1 MLKSLFSA
9 TLLATT
15 LSLGAQEIQENP
27 EQWNTPGKGNPF
39 IPGYFADP
47 TIRKFGDTFY
57 IYATTDGTGNGYGP
71 AQVWMSKD
79 FVNWRNVVM
88 NWPTTEVVWA
98 PEVIPTKDGKY
109 RYYYCTPC
117 QVYVG
122 ESDSPV
128 GPWTNMLGRPDA
140 VLMRDRYCDPMAIT
154 LDPQVFTDDDGSQY
168 MFVGTWGIYEKSGC
182 GWAKLAPD
190 GKSFTDKGLVPNTQ
204 LKDFFEGP
212 FVFKRN
218 GIYYFTYSSG
228 SCHDDTYRVQY
239 ATSTTSPIGPYEYK
253 GCILKSNSD
262 GTVHGPGHHSI
273 LIDGDDYYIVYHRHN
288 NPHSVHGFNRQ
299 LCIDKIEFLSNG
311 DIRPVKPSHTGVLPS
326 SLVKKAKKN
335 AIQNLAFQ
343 ARVTASSELGGD
355 FKAAYAVDDNNG
367 TLWRPANNQGEAW
380 LQIDLGKLTQFN
392 QVWLQFEYATFFYQY
407 KVETSV
413 DGQTWNLFADKTQ
426 NTDAGSPMI
435 EKGNVKARYIKI
447 TITDTQKNGHF
458 GALWNVKVY
467 NATKKND
474 PSTLLPSVEGMD
486 YEAVNRGY
494 PNLHKKDVNP
504 DERKY
509 YNNGLVV
516 DINANDY
523 AQGKVVLTKT
533 VKNRAGGEFT
543 SEKDLLVEIIQ
554 NKYAFFF
561 DGTQHLT
568 SSFNCPKNFTYNAAY
583 TISAWILNPK
593 VGPTECIASITPSSG
608 DLTAFQFNHSMNR
621 ETGIIDHAGSF
632 ESAGF
637 PNEVSLGEGKWQ
649 YWTVTFDGWNQRF
662 YLDGQ
667 LIHEKNNFIMLR
679 SNGPISIGGD
689 TYGGDPFSGYIH
701 SLRLYDRSLSAEE
714 VKADYQYKSDTQDKI
729 YIDWDNMA
737 IKTEVLTPTL
747 VKVSVTDKAGAP
759 LHSGQLH
766 YEYGVRSGNQ
776 EKNNLPQMSQPTNLS
791 TTMLTVDGKSD
802 QTVFVTI
809 SDDNGKSVNYLQAVN
824 IDSKA
829 FNIFTDDF
837 KTFRDWDGKYVTND
851 KVKYEASNG
860 ILKLTSAD
868 TDFNV
873 SGNPKLNGPMMYKEV
888 KGDFIVQVKVEDL
901 MGSERRNTPAYNEG
915 GLMIIYPQS
924 ETRQQLVQLGVFPGY
939 NCGNML
945 TTIFRGRP
953 QKNNQQGWNYDPYLQ
968 LQREGNLIYA
978 RTSRDGKTWTD
989 MPSSPVSA
997 PQFNGQTLRV
1007 GVFQTTYSNN
1017 SAWVSFSNFKFWQKK

>member
-1 MLKSLFSA
+1 MLIA
-9 TLLATT
+9 TTLLAAS
-15 LSLGAQEIQENP
+15 LSLRAQKLQENP
-27 EQWNTPGKGNPF
+27 EQWNMPGMGNPF

-79 FVNWRNVVM
+79 FVNWRNEVM

-122 ESDSPV
+122 ESNSPV

-239 ATSTTSPIGPYEYK
+239 ATSKTSPIGPYEYK

-273 LIDGDDYYIVYHRHN
+273 LVDGNDYYIVYHRHN

-311 DIRPVKPSHTGVLPS
+311 DISPVKPSHTGLLPS
-326 SLVKKAKKN
+326 SLVKKARKN

-343 ARVTASSELGGD
+343 ARVTASSELGRD
-355 FKAAYAVDDNNG
+355 FQAAYAVDDNNG

-380 LQIDLGKLTQFN
+380 LQIDLGKPTQFN

-413 DGQTWNLFADKTQ
+413 DGQTWNLYADKTQ

-504 DERKY
+504 EERKY

-516 DINANDY
+516 DINANEY
-523 AQGKVVLTKT
+523 CQQKRRKFLTKKLLFFNT
-533 VKNRAGGEFT
+533 RA
-543 SEKDLLVEIIQ
+543 
-554 NKYAFFF
+554 
-561 DGTQHLT
+561 
-568 SSFNCPKNFTYNAAY
+568 
-583 TISAWILNPK
+583 ILFGAD
-593 VGPTECIASITPSSG
+593 VMA
-608 DLTAFQFNHSMNR
+608 
-621 ETGIIDHAGSF
+621 TG
-632 ESAGF
+632 
-637 PNEVSLGEGKWQ
+637 
-649 YWTVTFDGWNQRF
+649 
-662 YLDGQ
+662 
-667 LIHEKNNFIMLR
+667 
-679 SNGPISIGGD
+679 
-689 TYGGDPFSGYIH
+689 
-701 SLRLYDRSLSAEE
+701 
-714 VKADYQYKSDTQDKI
+714 
-729 YIDWDNMA
+729 
-737 IKTEVLTPTL
+737 
-747 VKVSVTDKAGAP
+747 
-759 LHSGQLH
+759 
-766 YEYGVRSGNQ
+766 
-776 EKNNLPQMSQPTNLS
+776 
-791 TTMLTVDGKSD
+791 
-802 QTVFVTI
+802 
-809 SDDNGKSVNYLQAVN
+809 
-824 IDSKA
+824 
-829 FNIFTDDF
+829 
-837 KTFRDWDGKYVTND
+837 
-851 KVKYEASNG
+851 
-860 ILKLTSAD
+860 
-868 TDFNV
+868 
-873 SGNPKLNGPMMYKEV
+873 
-888 KGDFIVQVKVEDL
+888 
-901 MGSERRNTPAYNEG
+901 
-915 GLMIIYPQS
+915 
-924 ETRQQLVQLGVFPGY
+924 
-939 NCGNML
+939 
-945 TTIFRGRP
+945 
-953 QKNNQQGWNYDPYLQ
+953 
-968 LQREGNLIYA
+968 
-978 RTSRDGKTWTD
+978 
-989 MPSSPVSA
+989 
-997 PQFNGQTLRV
+997 
-1007 GVFQTTYSNN
+1007 
-1017 SAWVSFSNFKFWQKK
+1017 

>member
-1 MLKSLFSA
+1 MLIA
-9 TLLATT
+9 TTLLAAS
-15 LSLGAQEIQENP
+15 LSLSAQKLQENP
-27 EQWNTPGKGNPF
+27 EQWNMPGNGNPF

-122 ESDSPV
+122 ESNSPV

-253 GCILKSNSD
+253 GCLLKSNSD

-273 LIDGDDYYIVYHRHN
+273 LVDGNDYYIVYHRHN

-311 DIRPVKPSHTGVLPS
+311 DISPVKPSHTGLLPS
-326 SLVKKAKKN
+326 SLVKKARKN

-343 ARVTASSELGGD
+343 ARVTASSELGRD
-355 FKAAYAVDDNNG
+355 FQATYAVDDNNG

-380 LQIDLGKLTQFN
+380 LQIDLGKPTQFN

-413 DGQTWNLFADKTQ
+413 DGQTWNLYADKTQ

-504 DERKY
+504 EERKY

-533 VKNRAGGEFT
+533 VRNRAGGEFT

-554 NKYAFFF
+554 NKYAFYF

-568 SSFNCPKNFTYNAAY
+568 SNFDCPKNFTYNAAY
-583 TISAWILNPK
+583 TISAWVLNPK
-593 VGPTECIASITPSSG
+593 VGPTECIASITPSTG

-637 PNEVSLGEGKWQ
+637 PNEVSQGEGKWQ

-679 SNGPISIGGD
+679 PNGPISIGGD
-689 TYGGDPFSGYIH
+689 AYGGDPFSGYIH
-701 SLRLYDRSLSAEE
+701 SIRLYDRSLSAED

-729 YIDWDNMA
+729 EIDWNNMA

-747 VKVSVTDKAGAP
+747 VKVSVTDKEGAP
-759 LHSGQLH
+759 LHSGQL
-766 YEYGVRSGNQ
+766 YYYYYATSNPNEANSFPRSKL
-776 EKNNLPQMSQPTNLS
+776 KNDS
-791 TTMLTVDGKSD
+791 TSNASVMLTIDGKKD
-802 QTVFVTI
+802 QYIYVDVCGQGGTLTFNEHVTI
-809 SDDNGKSVNYLQAVN
+809 NP
-824 IDSKA
+824 KA

-837 KTFRDWDGKYVTND
+837 KTFREWDGKYVTND

-868 TDFNV
+868 TDFNA
-873 SGNPKLNGPMMYKEV
+873 SGNPKVNGPMIYKEV
-888 KGDFIVQVKVEDL
+888 KGDFIIQVKVEDL
-901 MGSERRNTPAYNEG
+901 MGSERRSTPAYNEG

-968 LQREGNLIYA
+968 LQREGHLIYA

-997 PQFNGQTLRV
+997 PQFEGQTLRV
-1007 GVFQTTYSNN
+1007 GIFQTTYSNN
-1017 SAWVSFSNFKFWQKK
+1017 SAWVSFSDFKLWQKK